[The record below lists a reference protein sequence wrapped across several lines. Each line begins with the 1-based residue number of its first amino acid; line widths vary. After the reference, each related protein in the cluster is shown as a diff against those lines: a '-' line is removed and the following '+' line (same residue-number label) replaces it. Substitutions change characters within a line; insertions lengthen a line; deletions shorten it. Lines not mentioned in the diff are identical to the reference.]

1 MDSPAKI
8 ARVVTLEEFR
18 AIRPLEVALDNMC
31 HDSEPLVWSLGF
43 VRGAAE
49 HGVII
54 AGTLACEETKKKL
67 ERIKRACDEL
77 NAAFD
82 DLPSTIL
89 LKHLRAEFTEEMRES
104 DEKQRP

>member
-8 ARVVTLEEFR
+8 VVTMEEFR
-18 AIRPLEVALDNMC
+18 AIRPLGVALVC

-43 VRGAAE
+43 VRDAAE

-77 NAAFD
+77 KAAFD

-104 DEKQRP
+104 DEKLRP